1 MTVNR
6 KIHKAYNRTRDG
18 NFSLVGLT
26 GMDLNGKTAGI
37 IGTGKIARIF
47 IKILNGLGMN
57 VIAYDKFSNEQAA
70 KDENFKYVELD
81 ELFAKSDVIS
91 LHCPLTPETRHII
104 NGENIDKM
112 KKGVIIINTA
122 RGALVDAS
130 ILVEALKDKKI
141 GGAGL
146 DVYEGERDYFFD
158 DKSANVLEDDIL
170 ARLLTFNNVIVTSH
184 QAFLTDEALNN
195 IVETTFDNIL
205 KFAKKEVLQNEVWY
219 DEENDKIV
227 EGPRKK

>member
-1 MTVNR
+1 
-6 KIHKAYNRTRDG
+6 
-18 NFSLVGLT
+18 
-26 GMDLNGKTAGI
+26 
-37 IGTGKIARIF
+37 
-47 IKILNGLGMN
+47 MN
-57 VIAYDKFSNEQAA
+57 VIAYDKFPNEQAA

-104 NGENIDKM
+104 NGENIKKM
-112 KKGVIIINTA
+112 KNGVIIINTA
-122 RGALVDAS
+122 RGALIDAEM
-130 ILVEALKDKKI
+130 LVEALKDKKI

-158 DKSANVLEDDIL
+158 DKSTNVLEDDIL

-205 KFAKKEVLQNEVWY
+205 KFAKKEVLPNEVWY
-219 DEENDKIV
+219 DEENNKII
-227 EGPRKK
+227 EGQRKNK

>member
-1 MTVNR
+1 
-6 KIHKAYNRTRDG
+6 
-18 NFSLVGLT
+18 
-26 GMDLNGKTAGI
+26 
-37 IGTGKIARIF
+37 
-47 IKILNGLGMN
+47 MN
-57 VIAYDKFSNEQAA
+57 VIAYDKFPNEQAA

-122 RGALVDAS
+122 RGALVDTS

-146 DVYEGERDYFFD
+146 DVYEGERDYFCD